1 MNSRKFDW
9 RYSWPS
15 IIFTILTTCENEDLK
30 FKILQSFSEE
40 LLLMWDNIIDIE
52 IEYWQF
58 VDRTRD
64 REEFLEKILLTPGNF
79 RKMLNKYH

>member
-1 MNSRKFDW
+1 
-9 RYSWPS
+9 
-15 IIFTILTTCENEDLK
+15 
-30 FKILQSFSEE
+30 
-40 LLLMWDNIIDIE
+40 MWDNIIDIE